1 MFAYTFKLWSW
12 WSKVILDYG
21 LETGYET
28 WSGTRFKQV
37 VGVGRARSSFWSK
50 IASKPAAFG
59 VVGVGVVSSSSSRSS
74 EKDPI
79 WTHSRGQTCRTWPTH
94 LAVHV
99 ETVPRKTS
107 KTSFSKDCTHRAL
120 TPRIEG
126 IHRGLFWVRKGW
138 KCRLFFRGVA
148 STVAYSNSILSSS
161 VMCLIQISWTF
172 QCFMAP
178 ARHNFDSTRANL
190 ARGWHPRLGL
200 LGHRTWEVYHRL
212 WKYQINNQKSLV
224 GGFNPFEKY
233 SSNWIISPGR
243 AQVGVKMKNIWNHHL
258 KVELSRLLHFPNTN
272 LDRLGH
278 R

>member
-12 WSKVILDYG
+12 WLKLILDYG

-28 WSGTRFKQV
+28 WSSTRFKQV
-37 VGVGRARSSFWSK
+37 VGVGRAQSSFWSN

-79 WTHSRGQTCRTWPTH
+79 WTRSRGQTCRTWPTH

-120 TPRIEG
+120 TPRIER
-126 IHRGLFWVRKGW
+126 IHRGFFWVRKGW
-138 KCRLFFRGVA
+138 KCWKIFCGVA
-148 STVAYSNSILSSS
+148 LTVAYSNSILSSS
-161 VMCLIQISWTF
+161 VMCLIQISLTF
-172 QCFMAP
+172 QCFMALP
-178 ARHNFDSTRANL
+178 TRGWEEERHNFDSTRANL

-212 WKYQINNQKSLV
+212 WNIKSTIKKVYLVVSTHLKNIRQIGS
-224 GGFNPFEKY
+224 FP
-233 SSNWIISPGR
+233 
-243 AQVGVKMKNIWNHHL
+243 QVGL
-258 KVELSRLLHFPNTN
+258 R
-272 LDRLGH
+272 
-278 R
+278 